1 MLNRERHGQFLALMA
16 ERGWDLLLF
25 YGDNWRK
32 DLFRCLVNVNFQGP
46 QAVAA
51 LFKSGEIRA
60 IVTDAWD
67 LEPVAAAVA
76 GKVSVAL
83 QLADGLDALL
93 AKESA
98 AVVAING
105 MEHMEARFVQVIRD
119 ATKASPVSATLD
131 VEEIRRV
138 KTPEEIGW
146 IERAAE
152 LADSGYRQFVK
163 VCEPGMTEYELV
175 AEVEA
180 FVKANGAEDN
190 FMLVASG
197 GTEVTGMKPPTAR
210 KFLAGDSVTT
220 ELTPQVNGYYAQICR
235 TLVIGKPSDKQLQ
248 AYSIFAA
255 AQQAAQDLLRPGVDI
270 ADVARV
276 QNDVFR
282 KHGFGEYT
290 GPQYTRVRGHNLGLY
305 PDELPHVLE
314 NVHYVVK
321 KDMVLIAHPNT
332 YLPLSGYMVFGDTL
346 RVNENLTRLA
356 RLYVERDRVR
366 RDRMRALQ
374 IAEFNQL
381 MAHKPRIAVGD
392 RQVSFALLNRDT
404 GRASVCLGAKG
415 IHQARCAERGSVVEE
430 GFTLCKFCHRA
441 ADDQSCAQCL
451 RLASQ
456 MQCDNRGVDNGVFND
471 QQATR
476 QIRAQVRLKLR
487 EFTRRKYPAGD
498 TTLGEPDVFPLSLGH
513 FFFIRGHPQCSGS
526 FVLGGSR
533 QRRAQR
539 LP

>member
-1 MLNRERHGQFLALMA
+1 MLNRERHRQFLALMA

-51 LFKSGEIRA
+51 LFKSGEVRV

-67 LEPVAAAVA
+67 LEPVATEVD
-76 GKVSVAL
+76 GKVSLAL
-83 QLADGLDALL
+83 KLGEGLTTLL

-105 MEHMEARFVQVIRD
+105 LEHMEARYVQLVR
-119 ATKASPVSATLD
+119 AASRSAPVSATLD
-131 VEEIRRV
+131 VEEIRRM

-146 IERAAE
+146 IKQAAD
-152 LADSGYRQFVK
+152 LADRGYQQFVK
-163 VCEPGMTEYELV
+163 VCQPGMTEYELV
-175 AEVEA
+175 AEVES

-197 GTEVTGMKPPTAR
+197 GTEVTGMKPPTSR
-210 KFLAGDSVTT
+210 KFQTGDCVTT

-235 TLVIGKPSDKQLQ
+235 TLVIGKPNEKQLQ
-248 AYSIFAA
+248 AYSIFSE

-270 ADVARV
+270 SDVARV

-321 KDMVLIAHPNT
+321 KDMVVIAHPNT

-346 RVNENLTRLA
+346 LVTET
-356 RLYVERDRVR
+356 
-366 RDRMRALQ
+366 
-374 IAEFNQL
+374 
-381 MAHKPRIAVGD
+381 GC
-392 RQVSFALLNRDT
+392 VSLSKTEKKLF
-404 GRASVCLGAKG
+404 
-415 IHQARCAERGSVVEE
+415 
-430 GFTLCKFCHRA
+430 
-441 ADDQSCAQCL
+441 QS
-451 RLASQ
+451 
-456 MQCDNRGVDNGVFND
+456 
-471 QQATR
+471 
-476 QIRAQVRLKLR
+476 
-487 EFTRRKYPAGD
+487 
-498 TTLGEPDVFPLSLGH
+498 
-513 FFFIRGHPQCSGS
+513 
-526 FVLGGSR
+526 
-533 QRRAQR
+533 
-539 LP
+539 